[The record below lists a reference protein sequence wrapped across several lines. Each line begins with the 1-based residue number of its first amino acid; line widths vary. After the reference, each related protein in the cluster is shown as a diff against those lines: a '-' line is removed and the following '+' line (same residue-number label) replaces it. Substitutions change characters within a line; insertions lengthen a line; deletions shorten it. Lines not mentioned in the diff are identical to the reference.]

1 MNKLNLPFTV
11 YEERCIAIYFE
22 VSRPF
27 IFIRDLNK
35 TAYPNEGRNLT
46 CSNYATS
53 KRKFGEKIVTYTYF
67 EHTAIDDIEKLK
79 GRNRYFEQIS
89 ARAKEVGGLYPGW
102 QMRLYLDLGIFTF
115 LPTSLFSCNWIC

>member
-46 CSNYATS
+46 CSNYAHFISSLDSFPLYKTDAC
-53 KRKFGEKIVTYTYF
+53 KVCLKISTLACRCKNLNNFY
-67 EHTAIDDIEKLK
+67 
-79 GRNRYFEQIS
+79 
-89 ARAKEVGGLYPGW
+89 
-102 QMRLYLDLGIFTF
+102 RLRI
-115 LPTSLFSCNWIC
+115 